1 MLWSR
6 SWLALSR
13 ELRVST
19 MRGLA
24 GALPFPTRGCTLSGG
39 TSGHNQNPLRYVYL
53 DEVEEVWSSSGIR
66 KRGNGIMNRRQLLSL
81 LGISPALLAAS
92 PADAERKKKDAP
104 SHAGS
109 EARLTAVSPKGTPP
123 PIQLYSM
130 APRASSLDG
139 KTIYVVDATSFL
151 GSATLLH
158 NMQAWFQRNMPNVKT
173 VFRTKAGEYA
183 ADDPKLWAE
192 IKANAY
198 ACVMAIGH

>member
-1 MLWSR
+1 M
-6 SWLALSR
+6 
-13 ELRVST
+13 
-19 MRGLA
+19 
-24 GALPFPTRGCTLSGG
+24 
-39 TSGHNQNPLRYVYL
+39 
-53 DEVEEVWSSSGIR
+53 
-66 KRGNGIMNRRQLLSL
+66 KRRQLLSL
-81 LGISPALLAAS
+81 LGVSPALLAGSRLEAG
-92 PADAERKKKDAP
+92 EKKKET
-104 SHAGS
+104 HGS
-109 EARLTAVSPKGTPP
+109 TGGEAKLTAVSPKGTPA

-158 NMQAWFQRNMPNVKT
+158 KMQAWFQQNMPSVKT
-173 VFRTKAGEYA
+173 VFRTKAGIYG